1 MSISKDALQELKER
15 SHLPQV
21 FPQRL
26 HCLYFFSYSV
36 HIFIPS
42 KLFFT
47 FSFPLQCL
55 TMIQKYT
62 AFPMEE
68 EKKINKASSLFHI
81 CKSQDLREESDFSPG
96 TVPSTLANQW

>member
-26 HCLYFFSYSV
+26 SLSLFLQLFCIHFYPLKI
-36 HIFIPS
+36 IFQFLISTSIPNYDS
-42 KLFFT
+42 EIYGISNGK
-47 FSFPLQCL
+47 
-55 TMIQKYT
+55 
-62 AFPMEE
+62 
-68 EKKINKASSLFHI
+68 EKIIKASLLFHI
-81 CKSQDLREESDFSPG
+81 CKSQALQEEPDFSPG

>member
-26 HCLYFFSYSV
+26 SLSLFLQLFCIHFYPLKI
-36 HIFIPS
+36 IFQFLISTSIPNCDS
-42 KLFFT
+42 EIYGISNGK
-47 FSFPLQCL
+47 
-55 TMIQKYT
+55 
-62 AFPMEE
+62 
-68 EKKINKASSLFHI
+68 EKKIKASLLFHI
-81 CKSQDLREESDFSPG
+81 CKSQALQEEPDFSPG